1 MMLDMVPAMPVFLE
15 DLREWQPKTY
25 QQHFADASF
34 SDAELAVEAYD
45 HVPLKYRETFKEIIA
60 LLNRFVGSALRRLED
75 SVAANDKVGT
85 MMIAIDHSERLI
97 KLIDLASAIIHGE
110 EVAWDKAQID
120 TQFPDPA

>member
-1 MMLDMVPAMPVFLE
+1 
-15 DLREWQPKTY
+15 
-25 QQHFADASF
+25 
-34 SDAELAVEAYD
+34 
-45 HVPLKYRETFKEIIA
+45 
-60 LLNRFVGSALRRLED
+60 
-75 SVAANDKVGT
+75 